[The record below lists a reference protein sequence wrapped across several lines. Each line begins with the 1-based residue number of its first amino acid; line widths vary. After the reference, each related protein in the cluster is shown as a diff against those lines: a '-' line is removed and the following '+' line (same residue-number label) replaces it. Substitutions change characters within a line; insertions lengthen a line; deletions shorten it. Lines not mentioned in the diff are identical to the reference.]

1 MKGIAVATA
10 PVTSSMRSIY
20 VRDGVFNK
28 ANLDSQF
35 LMDGRQYLTQLQ
47 I

>member
-1 MKGIAVATA
+1 MKGIAIATA
-10 PVTSSMRSIY
+10 PITSSMRSIH
-20 VRDGVFNK
+20 VKDDVFNK
-28 ANLDSQF
+28 EKRDSQF